1 MIDRQPGGTAEGRL
15 SRSSGRRARGNRAG
29 LPGRR
34 GRRVRA
40 CLASSARYFRDC
52 RAVLLEVDEADEGA
66 TRIREDDGRDR
77 AYAFLDS
84 FRVVLDDAVASGAV
98 PVISEEALGIEAC
111 FARDLHHFSRFGD
124 VATFG
129 EEGAVEPEVQAVER
143 LGALERR
150 ALGGLEPGQAPV
162 RIVLGVRPR
171 IEGDPVGFGHLTA
184 A

>member
-34 GRRVRA
+34 GRGARRRVRA

-98 PVISEEALGIEAC
+98 PVISEEALGIEAR
-111 FARDLHHFSRFGD
+111 FARDLHTSAGSAMSRLS
-124 VATFG
+124 VKK
-129 EEGAVEPEVQAVER
+129 ER
-143 LGALERR
+143 
-150 ALGGLEPGQAPV
+150 
-162 RIVLGVRPR
+162 
-171 IEGDPVGFGHLTA
+171 
-184 A
+184 

>member
-29 LPGRR
+29 LSGRR
-34 GRRVRA
+34 GRGARRRVRV

-98 PVISEEALGIEAC
+98 PVISEEALGIEAR
-111 FARDLHHFSRFGD
+111 FTRDLHHFSRFGD

-143 LGALERR
+143 LRALERR
-150 ALGGLEPGQAPV
+150 APGGVEPRQAPDPRVLGG
-162 RIVLGVRPR
+162 RPPDVDGSR
-171 IEGDPVGFGHLTA
+171 
-184 A
+184 

>member
-1 MIDRQPGGTAEGRL
+1 MIDRQPGGTAEERL

-34 GRRVRA
+34 GRGARRRVRA
-40 CLASSARYFRDC
+40 CLASSVRYFRDC

-66 TRIREDDGRDR
+66 TGIREDDGRDR
-77 AYAFLDS
+77 AYALLDS

-98 PVISEEALGIEAC
+98 PVISEEALGIEAR
-111 FARDLHHFSRFGD
+111 FTRDLHHFSRFGD

-129 EEGAVEPEVQAVER
+129 EEGAIEPEVQAVER

-150 ALGGLEPGQAPV
+150 ARGGLEPGPAPI
-162 RIVLGVRPR
+162 RTWRAGRPR
-171 IEGDPVGFGHLTA
+171 FEAGPCGFGR
-184 A
+184 